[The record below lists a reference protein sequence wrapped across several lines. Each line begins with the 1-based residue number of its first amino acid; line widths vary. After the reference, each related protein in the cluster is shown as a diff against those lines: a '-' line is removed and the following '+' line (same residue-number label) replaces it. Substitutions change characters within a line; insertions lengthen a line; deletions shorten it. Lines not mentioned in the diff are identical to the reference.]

1 MADFLKALLL
11 KVSKNPW
18 FLFWIVFPEVQLRRT
33 MLVHTKIVKC
43 IKEDLGKFAEIRGD
57 YSFSI
62 YAKFFEKIKFF
73 TLPPPRPPPP
83 ALHIRNV
90 SLSENFAYVLNGWS
104 QDIFGTL
111 LKIGDE
117 TIFAPLVYSEVTI
130 KIAEPLQ

>member
-62 YAKFFEKIKFF
+62 YAKFPRCIRDPAKNRWWNYFCTSGLLRGNNKDSRTTSVTWFYDWISESLECF
-73 TLPPPRPPPP
+73 TLWNSWWI
-83 ALHIRNV
+83 HRNLY
-90 SLSENFAYVLNGWS
+90 SLL
-104 QDIFGTL
+104 
-111 LKIGDE
+111 
-117 TIFAPLVYSEVTI
+117 
-130 KIAEPLQ
+130 

>member
-73 TLPPPRPPPP
+73 CCPEVN
-83 ALHIRNV
+83 H
-90 SLSENFAYVLNGWS
+90 
-104 QDIFGTL
+104 
-111 LKIGDE
+111 LKIYSFP
-117 TIFAPLVYSEVTI
+117 TISGEVVISSLNSGSKIWQWSLNFHFFLLNSESSWTSF
-130 KIAEPLQ
+130 KILK